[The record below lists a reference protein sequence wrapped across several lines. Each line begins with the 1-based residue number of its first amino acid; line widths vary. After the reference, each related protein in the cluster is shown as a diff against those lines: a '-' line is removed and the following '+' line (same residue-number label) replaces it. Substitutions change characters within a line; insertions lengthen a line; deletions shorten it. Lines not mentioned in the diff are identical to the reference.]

1 MASEI
6 PSVARENSITIFP
19 VTQLASIKLNTD
31 RARASR
37 NRPQQKQT
45 SAETVPVDP

>member
-6 PSVARENSITIFP
+6 PSVARENSITIFL
-19 VTQLASIKLNTD
+19 VNGLVSIKLNTD

-37 NRPQQKQT
+37 NRPQQKQ
-45 SAETVPVDP
+45 VPVDP